1 MGAGRHPSTWT
12 SAESFSLFLRSLSE
26 SRKALVEH
34 LVCIYSRYAAA
45 RCRAPPSFYFFLVNA
60 CFVAG
65 FRPGLPGS
73 TRAQRAL
80 DHFAPFHV
88 VLVSVLRESMFR
100 RRLTSGAARLV
111 PRAKGA

>member
-1 MGAGRHPSTWT
+1 MYIFALCRSALQGATIV
-12 SAESFSLFLRSLSE
+12 LL
-26 SRKALVEH
+26 
-34 LVCIYSRYAAA
+34 
-45 RCRAPPSFYFFLVNA
+45 FLVNA

-73 TRAQRAL
+73 SRAQREL

-88 VLVSVLRESMFR
+88 VLVSVLCERMFR